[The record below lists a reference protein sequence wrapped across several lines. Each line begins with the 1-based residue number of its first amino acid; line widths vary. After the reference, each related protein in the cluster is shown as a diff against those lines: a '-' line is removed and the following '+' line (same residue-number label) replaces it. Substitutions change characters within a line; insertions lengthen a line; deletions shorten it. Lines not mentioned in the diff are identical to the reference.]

1 MKRKHF
7 GLRVLLPSTVI
18 AALLV
23 VFTAASDH
31 NFKVAQNISIFNS
44 VLKNVDLFYVDT
56 IDVDKTVSTGINA
69 MLNSLDPYTTY
80 FPAEDDGQ
88 LQQLLK
94 NAYGGIGSVITY
106 SSKTKQTMIAEPY
119 EGMPAQ
125 EAGLKA
131 GDVLVKIDSIW
142 LKGKT
147 SSDVSKLLRGPSGT
161 GFTLHIQRPGKTDTV
176 AIPIV
181 RRNIAL
187 PTVPYYGMRADS
199 IGYIQLSTFTGEPA
213 KAFRKALMSLK
224 DEGMKGL
231 VIDLRNNGGGLVD
244 QAVDIANY
252 FIPADEVIASTK
264 GRDKRMNN
272 SYKTTKRPIVPEL
285 PVAVLV
291 NSGSASASE
300 ILSGAFQDLD
310 RGVVIGTRTFGK
322 GLVQSTRRLPYG
334 GTLKVTTAKYYT
346 PSGRCVQAIDY
357 SHRNEDGSVGRI
369 PDSLTHVFHTRIG
382 REVRDGGGITPDI
395 KREAPR
401 MPNIL
406 YYMVRD
412 QIFFNFATAYCQI
425 HDDIADAKDFVIDD
439 ETYKAFK
446 DSVISAD
453 FTYDAQSKKILKQLK
468 EAAEFEGYAKG
479 AGPELKALEAKLKH
493 DIKKDLDIFA
503 TPIKKMLAIEIVKR
517 YQYQKG
523 GIIETLKNDSILMRA
538 EDILKNPVEYKAIL
552 SKKVKDEAK

>member
-1 MKRKHF
+1 MKKNRF
-7 GLRVLLPSTVI
+7 GLRVLFPTTVI
-18 AALLV
+18 VAFLV
-23 VFTAASDH
+23 IFTAASDH

-44 VLKNVDLFYVDT
+44 VLKNIDLFYVDT
-56 IDVDKTVSTGINA
+56 IDVNKTVGTGINA

-80 FPAEDDGQ
+80 YPAEDGGE

-106 SSKTKQTMIAEPY
+106 NVKTKQTLIAEPY

-125 EAGLKA
+125 KAGLKA
-131 GDVLVKIDSIW
+131 GDVLVKIDSTW

-147 SSDVSKLLRGPSGT
+147 SSQVSKMLRGPSGT
-161 GFTLHIQRPGKTDTV
+161 GFTLYIQRPNSNDTV

-181 RRNIAL
+181 RRNIEL
-187 PTVPYYGMRADS
+187 PTVAYYGMRKDS

-224 DEGMKGL
+224 EKGLKGL

-244 QAVDIANY
+244 QAVEIANY
-252 FIPADEVIASTK
+252 FIPADQVIAHTK
-264 GRDKRMNN
+264 GRDKRMNS
-272 SYKTTKRPIVPEL
+272 SYKTTEQPIAPNL

-310 RGVVIGTRTFGK
+310 RGVIIGTRTFGK

-357 SHRNEDGSVGRI
+357 SHRNADGSVGRI
-369 PDSLTHVFHTRIG
+369 PDSLTHVFHTSTG

-395 KREAPR
+395 KQEAPR

-412 QIFFNFATAYCQI
+412 QIFFNFATAYYQA
-425 HDDIADAKDFVIDD
+425 HDSIASPEKFEIDD
-439 ETYKAFK
+439 ATYKAFK
-446 DSVISAD
+446 DSVIHAK
-453 FTYDAQSKKILKQLK
+453 FTYDPQSKKILEQLK
-468 EAAEFEGYAKG
+468 EAAKFEGYAKD
-479 AGPELKALEAKLKH
+479 AAPELKALETKLTH
-493 DIKKDLDIFA
+493 NLKKDLDIFA
-503 TPIKKMLAIEIVKR
+503 TPIKKMLAIEIAKR
-517 YQYQKG
+517 YYYQTG

-538 EDILKNPVEYKAIL
+538 ENILKDQSTYKKIL
-552 SKKVKDEAK
+552 STKVDNKKK

>member
-1 MKRKHF
+1 MKKNRF
-7 GLRVLLPSTVI
+7 GLRVLFPTTVI
-18 AALLV
+18 VALLV
-23 VFTAASDH
+23 IFTAASDH

-44 VLKNVDLFYVDT
+44 VLKNIDLFYVDT
-56 IDVDKTVSTGINA
+56 IDVNKTVGTGINA

-80 FPAEDDGQ
+80 YPAEDGGE

-106 SSKTKQTMIAEPY
+106 NVKTKQTLIAEPY

-125 EAGLKA
+125 KAGLKA
-131 GDVLVKIDSIW
+131 GDVLVKIDNTW

-147 SSDVSKLLRGPSGT
+147 SSQVSKMLRGPSGT
-161 GFTLHIQRPGKTDTV
+161 GFTLYIQRPNSNDTV

-181 RRNIAL
+181 RRNIEL
-187 PTVPYYGMRADS
+187 PTVAYYGMRKDS

-224 DEGMKGL
+224 EKGLKGL

-244 QAVDIANY
+244 QAVEIANY
-252 FIPADEVIASTK
+252 FIPADQVIAHTK
-264 GRDKRMNN
+264 GRDKRMNS
-272 SYKTTKRPIVPEL
+272 SYKTTEQPIAPNL
-285 PVAVLV
+285 PIAVLV

-310 RGVVIGTRTFGK
+310 RGVIIGTRTFGK

-357 SHRNEDGSVGRI
+357 SHRNADGSVGRI
-369 PDSLTHVFHTRIG
+369 PDSLTHVFHTSAG

-395 KREAPR
+395 KQEAPR

-412 QIFFNFATAYCQI
+412 QIFFNFATAYYQA
-425 HDDIADAKDFVIDD
+425 HGRIASPEKFEIDD
-439 ETYKAFK
+439 ATYKAFK
-446 DSVISAD
+446 DSVIHAK
-453 FTYDAQSKKILKQLK
+453 FTYDPQSKKILEQLK
-468 EAAEFEGYAKG
+468 EAAKFEGYAKD
-479 AGPELKALEAKLKH
+479 AAPELKALETKLTH
-493 DIKKDLDIFA
+493 NLKKDLDIFA
-503 TPIKKMLAIEIVKR
+503 TPIKKMLAIEIAKR
-517 YQYQKG
+517 YYYQTG

-538 EDILKNPVEYKAIL
+538 ENILKDQSTYKKIL
-552 SKKVKDEAK
+552 STKVDSKKK

>member
-1 MKRKHF
+1 MKRKHL

-23 VFTAASDH
+23 IFTAASDH

-56 IDVDKTVSTGINA
+56 IDVDKTVGTGINA

-94 NAYGGIGSVITY
+94 NAYGGIGSIITY

-131 GDVLVKIDSIW
+131 GDILIKIDSIW
-142 LKGKT
+142 LQGKT

-161 GFTLHIQRPGKTDTV
+161 GFTLHVQRPGKTDTI

-244 QAVDIANY
+244 QAVEIANY
-252 FIPADEVIASTK
+252 FVPADEVIASTK

-272 SYKTTKRPIVPEL
+272 SYKTTKRPLVPEL

-291 NSGSASASE
+291 NSASASASE

-369 PDSLTHVFHTRIG
+369 PDSLTHVFHTRNG
-382 REVRDGGGITPDI
+382 RKVRDGGGITPDI
-395 KREAPR
+395 KKEAPR

-412 QIFFNFATAYCQI
+412 QIFFNFATAYCQA
-425 HDDIADAKDFVIDD
+425 HRTIADAKDFVIDD
-439 ETYKAFK
+439 DTYKTFK

-468 EAAEFEGYAKG
+468 EAAEFEGYAKD
-479 AGPELKALEAKLKH
+479 AAPELKALEAKLKH
-493 DIKKDLDIFA
+493 DLKKDLDIFA
-503 TPIKKMLAIEIVKR
+503 TPIKKMLAIEIIKR
-517 YQYQKG
+517 YHYQKG

-538 EDILKNPVEYKAIL
+538 EEILKNPAEYKATL
-552 SKKVKDEAK
+552 SKKVENETK